1 MSAGLIIRKLVSA
14 ILVWFLF
21 CQCAHATPL
30 SLWRINN
37 DRATVYLLGSIH
49 ALKPEMYPLAAEI
62 NHAFKRSDKT
72 VFEVDI
78 AEVSSYEMSLV
89 IQQRGTYI
97 MPKTIESELSSET
110 IRLLR
115 NYLDQNN
122 LDFAEVRQ
130 LRPWLLS
137 MRISLMELTKLG
149 YSSDLGIDY
158 HYQQMARREGKP
170 ILQLETVMQQIDFLA
185 ADPPKIQDISLRYL
199 LEEIQQVDRLIAEL
213 MSAWQEG
220 EADKMYEI
228 SVQSS
233 LDHPELEAQLN
244 RLLDDRNVA
253 MVKKID
259 SYLATADTYFVVV
272 GALHMGGPRGILR
285 LLGKDHD
292 VVQLHHCSE

>member
-1 MSAGLIIRKLVSA
+1 
-14 ILVWFLF
+14 
-21 CQCAHATPL
+21 
-30 SLWRINN
+30 
-37 DRATVYLLGSIH
+37 
-49 ALKPEMYPLAAEI
+49 
-62 NHAFKRSDKT
+62 
-72 VFEVDI
+72 
-78 AEVSSYEMSLV
+78 
-89 IQQRGTYI
+89 
-97 MPKTIESELSSET
+97 
-110 IRLLR
+110 
-115 NYLDQNN
+115 
-122 LDFAEVRQ
+122 
-130 LRPWLLS
+130 
-137 MRISLMELTKLG
+137 
-149 YSSDLGIDY
+149 
-158 HYQQMARREGKP
+158 
-170 ILQLETVMQQIDFLA
+170 
-185 ADPPKIQDISLRYL
+185 
-199 LEEIQQVDRLIAEL
+199 